1 MPAEW
6 EPARVAQLVAALGIL
21 AHVCWVRP
29 WNARRTLRTA
39 VGIVEADVHAD
50 VTEGYLSA
58 RSAGYVDLRSR
69 LAGLRKRPSRA
80 VHLLAEARGA
90 GGAPARASYDVRDC
104 PDEDRPRLAAYAAA
118 LDDAVRDY
126 VSTAHPVAW
135 WQLRTGRPVR
145 RFLPDRLTHP
155 RTAPP
160 VPGSPSRAVPG
171 VAGPAAAVPQPRP
184 GATKRRTLP
193 GGRRTGGRIAGQRA
207 DGQAAGQVAEGQAA
221 GQRAAGQRSAG
232 QRAGGRRPTVPV
244 RRPATPQVPVV
255 PSVPA
260 PAAAGGPAE
269 IRLPDPSPVDVTR
282 TGEAVGQV
290 VAWPRV
296 DPPGEPAP
304 WGTPQDVVASSPS
317 WASGK

>member
-171 VAGPAAAVPQPRP
+171 VAGSAAAVPQPRP

-193 GGRRTGGRIAGQRA
+193 G
-207 DGQAAGQVAEGQAA
+207 
-221 GQRAAGQRSAG
+221 GQRSAG

-255 PSVPA
+255 PSVAA

-304 WGTPQDVVASSPS
+304 WGAPQDVVASSPS